1 MNYRHAYHAGNFAD
15 VLKHVV
21 LALCV
26 EYLQRKD
33 GPLCFI
39 DAHAGAGLYDL
50 GGEEAQKTAEWG
62 SGVGRV
68 WGREDAPAEL
78 GPYLGLI
85 REEMEQ
91 GRYPGSPLMI
101 ARSLRPQDRLVA
113 SELHHETH
121 EELQWLLRPYGGAR
135 TMAVDAYQCLRAH
148 IPPRE
153 RRGLALI
160 DPPFEQ
166 KDEFETLALQ
176 MEQWKKRWATGV
188 YLLWHPIKAHQ
199 SVDAL
204 KNAAR
209 DLGLRRTWSVEALV
223 APRERWNAMNGC
235 GVIVFNAPYSVPERV
250 EALLPWL
257 KEAMGLHDA
266 ATEWLTDNS

>member
-1 MNYRHAYHAGNFAD
+1 MNYRHVYHAGNFGD

-33 GPLCFI
+33 APLCFI

-50 GGEEAQKTAEWG
+50 GGEEARKTAEWEN
-62 SGVGRV
+62 GVGRV
-68 WGREDAPAEL
+68 WRAEGAPGEAA
-78 GPYLGLI
+78 PYLGLI

-101 ARSLRPQDRLVA
+101 ARSLRPQDRLIA
-113 SELHHETH
+113 NELHDETH
-121 EELQWLLRPYGGAR
+121 AALERVLRPYGGAR
-135 TMAVDAYQCLRAH
+135 TTAVDAYQCLRAS
-148 IPPRE
+148 IPPKE

-176 MEQWKKRWATGV
+176 MAEWKKRWATGV

-209 DLGLRRTWSVEALV
+209 DLGLNRTWFVEALV
-223 APRERWNAMNGC
+223 APRGRWNAMNGC
-235 GVIVFNAPYSVPERV
+235 GVIVFNAPYTVPERV

-257 KEAMGLHDA
+257 KEAMGLHSVA
-266 ATEWLTDNS
+266 AGWLTENS